1 MLRAKHE
8 HHFVL
13 HMIGV
18 LIFVN
23 QDVAET
29 ALVGLENIGMFAEQL
44 DGVDK

>member
-13 HMIGV
+13 HMVGV
-18 LIFVN
+18 LILVDK
-23 QDVAET
+23 DVTES
-29 ALVGLENIGMFAEQL
+29 ALVGLENIGVFAEQL